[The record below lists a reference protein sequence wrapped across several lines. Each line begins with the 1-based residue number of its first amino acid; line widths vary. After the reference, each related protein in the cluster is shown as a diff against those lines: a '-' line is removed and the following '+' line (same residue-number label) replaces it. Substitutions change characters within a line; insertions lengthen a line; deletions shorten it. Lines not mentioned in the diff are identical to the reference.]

1 MLVDAIHVRSH
12 GSPAERDTPDAATF
26 DLLVAG
32 PGLAKAVDPDV
43 DHAVVAAEEKVR
55 RAQDG
60 INELLSEMRRIYA
73 PPRRTSQVPGAAD
86 CACQIIEQGRGGVAA
101 SREGIGLGQGSPE
114 SWPDLGG
121 QFFCRGQRKRKAGQ
135 AVAGGRQRISTN
147 LVNTASVRKTRGLE
161 MSGASPV
168 VGDRPFNFNIGAS
181 EPVPAKAEEFL
192 GPTARSNRRPAAAHP
207 PSRRPQARA
216 QHSRPRQRK
225 ARPAA
230 LRRRPD
236 EAARCPQN

>member
-86 CACQIIEQGRGGVAA
+86 CACQIIEQGRGELQQAE
-101 SREGIGLGQGSPE
+101 RELA
-114 SWPDLGG
+114 LA
-121 QFFCRGQRKRKAGQ
+121 K
-135 AVAGGRQRISTN
+135 GRRN
-147 LVNTASVRKTRGLE
+147 RGLT
-161 MSGASPV
+161 SAG
-168 VGDRPFNFNIGAS
+168 NFSVADNERGK
-181 EPVPAKAEEFL
+181 PA
-192 GPTARSNRRPAAAHP
+192 
-207 PSRRPQARA
+207 
-216 QHSRPRQRK
+216 RQ
-225 ARPAA
+225 
-230 LRRRPD
+230 
-236 EAARCPQN
+236 